1 MKINNAVVEPVAI
14 KWDGITLPLKEGT
27 PISIGGNVANN
38 GTAMGLVPVTITEK
52 PVASDRISIL
62 TSGDVDLAEV
72 EKSFGSA
79 LETSAKAA
87 MSGIRFHKADGTI
100 DDSADNDT
108 KYTLPTATS
117 DTLGGVKIGN
127 GISINSGKISVA
139 AATKTV
145 VGGVKM
151 AENVAASTASDV
163 AGVVTSLNSVLSALK
178 AAGIMEAD
186 AES

>member
-14 KWDGITLPLKEGT
+14 KWDNITLPLKEGT
-27 PISIGGNVANN
+27 PISIGGNVAND
-38 GTAMGLVPVTITEK
+38 GTAMGLVPVTITSK

-62 TSGDVDLAEV
+62 VSGDVDLKEV

-100 DDSADNDT
+100 DDSADSS
-108 KYTLPTATS
+108 YVLPTATS
-117 DTLGGVKIGN
+117 STLGGVKIGN

-151 AENVAASTASDV
+151 ASNVAASEAEALATLVASFN
-163 AGVVTSLNSVLSALK
+163 SLLTALK
-178 AAGIMEAD
+178 SAGIMEAD